1 MRGRAK
7 GKWSIREDI
16 EGAGGP
22 EGSMADGCTGGRGE
36 TDGRKGR
43 RGKRKER
50 REGLEIEI
58 IYRKR
63 GF

>member
-22 EGSMADGCTGGRGE
+22 EGSMADGCTGA
-36 TDGRKGR
+36 
-43 RGKRKER
+43 
-50 REGLEIEI
+50 REGN
-58 IYRKR
+58 
-63 GF
+63 